1 VPVSEPQSLPRNLI
15 DEGCGDLGSPI
26 DPDIPVA
33 DIVSI
38 DNDDIRVV
46 RSRKEGGKKQR
57 CS

>member
-1 VPVSEPQSLPRNLI
+1 MPVSEPQSLPRNLI
-15 DEGCGDLGSPI
+15 DEGRGDLGSTI

-38 DNDDIRVV
+38 DDDDIRML

>member
-15 DEGCGDLGSPI
+15 DEGCGDLGSTI

-38 DNDDIRVV
+38 DDYDIRVL
-46 RSRKEGGKKQR
+46 RSRKEGGKK
-57 CS
+57 